1 MENENGQ
8 ELSEANFFTTEELY
22 TLASLVNE
30 QLAGVV
36 YHYWVNKASETPF
49 EVLDYITLAF
59 RSGNALT
66 LTAGEESDGL
76 KITEPDFNAIR
87 TRLEAEFKGK
97 VTIESRDVSKHKLW
111 KEALGKELTPS
122 LMRYE
127 GRVLNDSLVLKFPD
141 SDSIEIFL
149 GLEGM
154 EVDYFD
160 EDNEL
165 YLSDVE
171 AQP

>member
-1 MENENGQ
+1 MENHEQ
-8 ELSEANFFTTEELY
+8 ELSEANFFSPDELY
-22 TLASLVNE
+22 AIAALVNE

-36 YHYWVNKASETPF
+36 YHYWVNKASESPF

-59 RSGNALT
+59 RSGHSVT
-66 LTAGEESDGL
+66 FTAGEESDGL
-76 KITEPDFNAIR
+76 KLADPDFNAIR
-87 TRLEAEFKGK
+87 TKLEEEFKGK
-97 VTIESRDVSKHKLW
+97 VTIESRDVSKHKFW
-111 KEALGKELTPS
+111 KAAIGREITPS

-141 SDSIEIFL
+141 SDPIEIFL

-171 AQP
+171 AKP